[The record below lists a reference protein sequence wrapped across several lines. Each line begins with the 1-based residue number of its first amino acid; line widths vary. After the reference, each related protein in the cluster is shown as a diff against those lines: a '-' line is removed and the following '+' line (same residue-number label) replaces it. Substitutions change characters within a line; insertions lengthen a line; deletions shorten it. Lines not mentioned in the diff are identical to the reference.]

1 MGAYCTKGATA
12 NDSLALLATGYAYE
26 TGIDGRIVNP
36 AAAAEYY
43 DRASRLGDDDAMV
56 RLGILYHRGVG
67 VGFDASRAVELYQQ
81 AADRGNASGMRS
93 LAISLEVGDAI
104 PQDVNRA
111 AQLYEEASIRQDIP
125 ALLLSGY
132 GIGSPA
138 VLTLRARNDAEL
150 LASAA
155 TAVTGYRIRG
165 LMSAFGNLRP
175 RDVVVAE
182 TELQAC
188 VDLGNSICEAM
199 LGYFYAAGING
210 TRDPARGAALY
221 KLSADKGNL
230 WGQYYLAW
238 ATELGDG
245 VAQDMNLAIDL
256 YRLAAAQGHLTSINR
271 LEQLGQPLS

>member
-1 MGAYCTKGATA
+1 
-12 NDSLALLATGYAYE
+12 
-26 TGIDGRIVNP
+26 
-36 AAAAEYY
+36 
-43 DRASRLGDDDAMV
+43 
-56 RLGILYHRGVG
+56 
-67 VGFDASRAVELYQQ
+67 
-81 AADRGNASGMRS
+81 MRS

-111 AQLYEEASIRQDIP
+111 AQLYEQASIRLDIP
-125 ALLLSGY
+125 ALLLAGY
-132 GIGSPA
+132 GIGPPA
-138 VLTLRARNDAEL
+138 ALTQRARNDAEM
-150 LASAA
+150 LASAP

-165 LMSAFGNLRP
+165 LMSAFGNLRA

-182 TELQAC
+182 KELQAC

-210 TRDPARGAALY
+210 TRDPARAAALY
-221 KLSADKGNL
+221 KSSADAGNL

-245 VAQDMNLAIDL
+245 VTKDMNRAIEL

-271 LEQLGQPLS
+271 LTQLGQPVQ